1 MMSSP
6 STTKICGLMLKEW
19 ENSLQLTSLEKS
31 KLSEEL
37 KTLKKQIDRLTNR
50 HIRVTVFGKVGV
62 GKSSLLNALVG
73 RQHFPTDIAHGCTR
87 KTSGVIWEESIH
99 ELDTIELVDTP
110 GIDEIAAHASDR
122 LSSKIAL
129 NSDLILF
136 VLDSDITRI
145 EITALKSLLNTGK
158 TILLVLNRCDQW
170 NHDQKREIIRSIK
183 NRLPYLARNLCIETV
198 AAAPRE
204 GTVSQDGKLRRR
216 TKQPQ
221 ISSLKE
227 RLIELLNKEGSTLL
241 TLNVLGQAENLY
253 CSLKSGR
260 LERRKIEAQGIIGKF
275 AAIKASSVAVNPFIF
290 FDFASGLALD
300 TALIVQLSKL
310 YGLELK
316 GASARKLMKRLSLH
330 NGLIGAAQ
338 LGIQVT
344 LGSIKNLLLIAT
356 PLTGGLSL
364 APAAPVAI
372 AQAAVAVQTT
382 KILGRL
388 AATELLLNSHITGTT
403 PKSILGRLYKRNPNL
418 GKFLVYHEI
427 IPKEKTR
434 HINALLP

>member
-1 MMSSP
+1 MISPP

-31 KLSEEL
+31 KLSGEL

-87 KTSGVIWEESIH
+87 KTSGVTWDESIH
-99 ELDTIELVDTP
+99 EINTIELVDTP
-110 GIDEIAAHASDR
+110 GIDEIAAHARDR
-122 LSSKIAL
+122 LASRIAL

-136 VLDSDITRI
+136 VLDSDITSI
-145 EITALKSLLNTGK
+145 EISALKSLLNTGK

-170 NHDQKREIIRSIK
+170 NHDQKQEIIRSIK

-204 GTVSQDGKLRRR
+204 RTVSRNGKFRRSK
-216 TKQPQ
+216 KQPQ
-221 ISSLKE
+221 ISSLKQ
-227 RLIELLNKEGSTLL
+227 RLIELLDKEGSNML
-241 TLNVLGQAENLY
+241 TLNALRQAENLY

-316 GASARKLMKRLSLH
+316 GASARKLMQRLSLH

-388 AATELLLNSHITGTT
+388 AATELLLHSHMTGTT

-418 GKFLVYHEI
+418 GKFIVYHEI

-434 HINALLP
+434 HISALLP